1 MVKIFSGD
9 DTDFKDD
16 QRLALTFSAPDVD
29 FTGCTAE
36 LEFLGQKRTF
46 ANLASGGKL
55 SFAFSAD
62 ETRGMKPGIWPVII
76 RLRDAS
82 GRIRTIDNTQRI
94 KVTANVNEAYADAE
108 QEIAVAVVP
117 GCATAAA
124 SLPEIPADLNA
135 LADDSIGGFKT
146 KFNRLLE
153 VLRGASVAI
162 AIMASF
168 SGFGQVIEIGGT
180 PAYGPLNDLP
190 GTTPIMTNVVDYI
203 EGELW
208 EFQQRG
214 VNASKATALGSWGVT
229 VGMTSWG
236 VAWDADTKR
245 LVASWNYLPDIGR
258 ETVAYVSDVTNI
270 VRDTQ
275 GTVWDD
281 ALGVAWQ
288 ARMHNG
294 HLYYIAVTNKQEMA
308 E

>member
-62 ETRGMKPGIWPVII
+62 ETRGMKPGIWPVTI

-117 GCATAAA
+117 GSGSGGA

-153 VLRGASVAI
+153 VLRGASACL
-162 AIMASF
+162 ALFLALPLCA
-168 SGFGQVIEIGGT
+168 E
-180 PAYGPLNDLP
+180 PLYGPLNDLP
-190 GTTPIMTNVVDYI
+190 GNTPIMTNVEDFI
-203 EGELW
+203 EAELW
-208 EFQQRG
+208 DFRQSG
-214 VNASKATALGSWGVT
+214 VNANIATALGSWRPT

-236 VAWDADTKR
+236 FEWDADTKR
-245 LVASWNYLPDIGR
+245 FVASWNYMLDFGR

-294 HLYYIAVTNKQEMA
+294 HLYYIAVTNQPPEA
-308 E
+308 N